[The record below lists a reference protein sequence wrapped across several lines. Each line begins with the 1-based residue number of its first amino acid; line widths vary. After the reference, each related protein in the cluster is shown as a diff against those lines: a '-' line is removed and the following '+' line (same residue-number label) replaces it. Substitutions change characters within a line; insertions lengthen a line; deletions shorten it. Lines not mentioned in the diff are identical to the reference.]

1 MGTNNK
7 IELKKTDFK
16 IIKMEDKLILDVI
29 HAAVWRKRVSQIFT
43 LKDIYKNVQED
54 VDLTNLQIDVVLR
67 NKEVF
72 EWILQHPE
80 FDYKGL
86 LESHYSNEELFR
98 FFKIYYESIIF
109 KLDKYFR
116 GDFII
121 KLSEIEAM

>member
-1 MGTNNK
+1 MAKK
-7 IELKKTDFK
+7 I
-16 IIKMEDKLILDVI
+16 
-29 HAAVWRKRVSQIFT
+29 SQIYT
-43 LKDIYKNVQED
+43 LKDIYKD
-54 VDLTNLQIDVVLR
+54 IIADCDLSNIELDKFIK

-72 EWILQHPE
+72 EWIIEHPE

-86 LESHYSNEELFR
+86 LESHYSNDELFR